1 MRRVKHCGCFFF
13 FRFSTVAACSGKS
26 TSLLG
31 NCIGVWSLGTCC
43 LDQVRATG
51 GAVSSSAANVLDR
64 VFADGE
70 FEGRGVPMYAAH
82 RPLCSSLLML
92 DLVVAMRV
100 AWLCTNK
107 MMRLSDIGPIVC
119 RLLTRTKQQA
129 PSKKIKD
136 GD

>member
-13 FRFSTVAACSGKS
+13 LCFSTVAACSGKS
-26 TSLLG
+26 ISLLG

-43 LDQVRATG
+43 LDQVRVAG
-51 GAVSSSAANVLDR
+51 GAASSSAANVLDR
-64 VFADGE
+64 VFADGG
-70 FEGRGVPMYAAH
+70 FEGGGVPMCAAH
-82 RPLCSSLLML
+82 RPLCSFLLMI
-92 DLVVAMRV
+92 DLVMAMRV

-107 MMRLSDIGPIVC
+107 RMILSYIGPIVC

-129 PSKKIKD
+129 PSEEIKD